1 MAMHSPAS
9 GRGFDSNY
17 KRGAIMGLTVAEA
30 FILLSFCLLLLFTWW
45 QVDTE
50 DRNERETSILA
61 KQIVRMQAESAALRE
76 QLAKGLGDF
85 NDAEKAVIIAGLSD
99 GTFEAAKLLRD
110 SGFEIADRAVLADT
124 SQYSRFMREDDLKR
138 LMKSSVKLAP
148 DTRLSLADAVEVTN
162 EAELRAALAR
172 LKTPDDAAEQALKR
186 FKAADLEQA
195 RLNQMLEEQLGET
208 IRKAGGSIDA
218 RGTITLPQAI
228 LFESNADKI
237 KDPKFLT
244 ELCAPWLET
253 LRSANLNISELKI
266 EGHASSEGP
275 RNYSAEQS
283 YLYNLDLS
291 QRRAQNALTICLGST
306 SEPEAQAWARDH
318 LAAVGYSSARLITNI
333 DGDEDRDASRRVMFS
348 VALNQERLL
357 DEIKKDLSGS
367 SQPMMS
373 VRGPARIIDGD
384 TIEISGTSYRLSG
397 IDAPEMGQIC
407 VPKIGEP
414 FDCGAWAHDKLTAI
428 VAGREVQCKATEVD
442 RYQRPIATCWVGD
455 TNLSQSMVLAGLA
468 VPFEAYSNEY
478 VPTADVAKLAQ
489 EGLWGV
495 EFEMPWDYRKTH

>member
-1 MAMHSPAS
+1 
-9 GRGFDSNY
+9 
-17 KRGAIMGLTVAEA
+17 
-30 FILLSFCLLLLFTWW
+30 
-45 QVDTE
+45 
-50 DRNERETSILA
+50 
-61 KQIVRMQAESAALRE
+61 
-76 QLAKGLGDF
+76 
-85 NDAEKAVIIAGLSD
+85 
-99 GTFEAAKLLRD
+99 
-110 SGFEIADRAVLADT
+110 
-124 SQYSRFMREDDLKR
+124 
-138 LMKSSVKLAP
+138 
-148 DTRLSLADAVEVTN
+148 
-162 EAELRAALAR
+162 
-172 LKTPDDAAEQALKR
+172 
-186 FKAADLEQA
+186 
-195 RLNQMLEEQLGET
+195 MLEEQLGET

-373 VRGPARIIDGD
+373 ARGPARIIDGD

-428 VAGREVQCKATEVD
+428 VAGREVQCKATESIGINV
-442 RYQRPIATCWVGD
+442 RLRRAGWATQISLSRWCLPGWRSRSKHIRTSMSRQRMLRSWHKKGFGGWSSRCLGIIGKHIDHWSLRTSKRFNGRAFS
-455 TNLSQSMVLAGLA
+455 LSYKTQCQYRSR
-468 VPFEAYSNEY
+468 EAMAPRLPDDGWFS
-478 VPTADVAKLAQ
+478 
-489 EGLWGV
+489 
-495 EFEMPWDYRKTH
+495 